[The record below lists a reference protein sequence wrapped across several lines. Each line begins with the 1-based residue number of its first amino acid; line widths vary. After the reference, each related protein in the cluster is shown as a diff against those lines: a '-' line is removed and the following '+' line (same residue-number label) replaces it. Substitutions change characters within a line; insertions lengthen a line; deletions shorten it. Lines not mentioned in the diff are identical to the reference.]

1 MVMKHKFF
9 QYFLAISMAIITI
22 IGVTQIVGLKESLIE
37 TELELTQLKTENYEL
52 QETVINLNESVHNLR
67 NELNV
72 TKTSN
77 EALRDALYRLDGEY
91 DLLDEENI
99 LLDDAIDIIGR
110 AEVET
115 LLIAYS
121 EKVRELEKIK
131 QDYNQLLDSY
141 NELLQAQ

>member
-1 MVMKHKFF
+1 MKHKVV
-9 QYFLAISMAIITI
+9 QYFLATSMIIITI
-22 IGVTQIVGLKESLIE
+22 IGATQISGLNKSLIE
-37 TELELTQLKTENYEL
+37 TELELSQLRTENYEL
-52 QETVINLNESVHNLR
+52 QETVLNLNESVHILR
-67 NELNV
+67 KELTV

-77 EALRDALYRLDGEY
+77 DALRDALYRLDGEY
-91 DLLDEENI
+91 DLLDNENI
-99 LLDDAIDIIGR
+99 LLDDAVDIIGR

-121 EKVRELEKIK
+121 EKVRELEQIK

>member
-1 MVMKHKFF
+1 MQIRRQK
-9 QYFLAISMAIITI
+9 LGSPI
-22 IGVTQIVGLKESLIE
+22 IGATQIAGLNKSLKE

-52 QETVINLNESVHNLR
+52 YETLLNLNESVHILR

-77 EALRDALYRLDGEY
+77 DALRDALYRLDEEY
-91 DLLDEENI
+91 DLLDNENL
-99 LLDDAIDIIGR
+99 LLDDAVDIIGR

-121 EKVRELEKIK
+121 EKVRELEKMK

-141 NELLQAQ
+141 NELLQSQ